1 MKALKTYGLPLILY
15 TILLATA
22 AIYGFWWINLI
33 IAFCLS
39 YLMIPHRKTAFILH
53 FAIIFLLWTSVSI
66 FKDYQ
71 ADGAVSAFLSKLA
84 GNLPPF
90 LLYIITGLL
99 GGLLTGW
106 AAYLGSYLKKIA
118 GNDDK
123 NP

>member
-1 MKALKTYGLPLILY
+1 MNALKTYGLPVLLY
-15 TILLATA
+15 VVLLALTA
-22 AIYGFWWINLI
+22 HYGFWWINLI

-39 YLMIPHRKTAFILH
+39 YLMIPDRKTAFLLH

-66 FKDYQ
+66 LKDYQ

-90 LLYIITGLL
+90 LLYLITGLL

-106 AAYLGSYLKKIA
+106 SAYLGSYLKKIA

-123 NP
+123 NS